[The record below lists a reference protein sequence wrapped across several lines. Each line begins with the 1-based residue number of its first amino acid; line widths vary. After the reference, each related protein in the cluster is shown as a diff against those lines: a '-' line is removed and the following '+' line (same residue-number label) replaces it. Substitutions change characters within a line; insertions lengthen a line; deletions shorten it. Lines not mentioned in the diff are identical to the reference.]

1 MEEKGILDIL
11 YEEIC
16 ENIKMPNE
24 LKEKSNEWYDK
35 IVNCFKKY
43 TTNENEVSELEDML
57 NEFINAE
64 MGEFLYERKEVFKE
78 AYKASEK
85 LKKELGAM
93 RVVITDNDVQFDNDI
108 LEELFETRVEEIASI
123 NEEEKRRDKEQIK
136 NIAYEQVAPKLSKKE
151 IKKLDSSIDEYVDSI
166 YENFGEYNRKY
177 YKNGFKDSFAL
188 TFVCSKKR

>member
-16 ENIKMPNE
+16 ENIKIPNE

-43 TTNENEVSELEDML
+43 TTNENEVSELEDLL
-57 NEFINAE
+57 NEFINSE
-64 MGEFLYERKEVFKE
+64 MDEFLYERKEVFKE

-93 RVVITDNDVQFDNDI
+93 RVVVTDEDVKFDSDI
-108 LEELFETRVEEIASI
+108 LEELFEARVEEIASI
-123 NEEEKRRDKEQIK
+123 NEEEKKRDKEQIK
-136 NIAYEQVAPKLSKKE
+136 SISFKEISKKQ
-151 IKKLDSSIDEYVDSI
+151 IHRAPL
-166 YENFGEYNRKY
+166 
-177 YKNGFKDSFAL
+177 
-188 TFVCSKKR
+188 

>member
-16 ENIKMPNE
+16 EDIKIPNE

-43 TTNENEVSELEDML
+43 TTSEKEVSELEDML
-57 NEFINAE
+57 NEFINSE
-64 MGEFLYERKEVFKE
+64 MDEFLYERKEVFKE
-78 AYKASEK
+78 AYKASER

-93 RVVITDNDVQFDNDI
+93 KVVITDNDVQFDNDI
-108 LEELFETRVEEIASI
+108 LEELFETRVEEIATT
-123 NEEEKRRDKEQIK
+123 NDEEKNRDKEQIK
-136 NIAYEQVAPKLSKKE
+136 HIAYEQVAPKLSKKE